1 MWNGVGFVG
10 EMKISS
16 FGLLFALLVAGCGSG
31 NEEQVMAKIR
41 FAKENGVTELELHAK
56 QITDVTP
63 LAQLTDLT
71 MLGLGLNRITDVT
84 PLAELTKLKRLW
96 LSGNQISDVMPLA
109 KLTKLRTLY
118 LAGNPIPDDQK
129 AMLRKALP
137 KCRIEF

>member
-1 MWNGVGFVG
+1 MRH
-10 EMKISS
+10 I
-16 FGLLFALLVAGCGSG
+16 LFAFLIVLVMAGCGSG

-56 QITDVTP
+56 QITDLTP